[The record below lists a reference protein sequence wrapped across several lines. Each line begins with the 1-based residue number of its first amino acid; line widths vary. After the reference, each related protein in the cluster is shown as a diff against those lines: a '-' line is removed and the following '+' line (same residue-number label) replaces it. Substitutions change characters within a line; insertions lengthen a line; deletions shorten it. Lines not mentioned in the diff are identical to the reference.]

1 MNASAR
7 ALSSS
12 IVGVILIVISATCA
26 PGSIPPAF
34 VAQQQDL
41 AVRVYC
47 AHWRTS
53 NRKRALEG
61 DDVERVITDL
71 EMLYPTAFS
80 GCRREGERPCL
91 RWLDALVQGLRRYGH
106 LSLPKLCANPGPEDV
121 LPAPEFNFEGDAFTP
136 WCPTTVPRHFSMK
149 VAPSEPAFRRSRLP

>member
-1 MNASAR
+1 MNASTR
-7 ALSSS
+7 RLSST
-12 IVGVILIVISATCA
+12 VGVGFTLMLILIIATRA

-47 AHWRTS
+47 AHWRRT

-61 DDVERVITDL
+61 DEVERVISDL

-80 GCRREGERPCL
+80 ACRSDGERPCL
-91 RWLDALVQGLRRYGH
+91 RWLDALVQGLRRYDH
-106 LSLPKLCANPGPEDV
+106 LGLPEVCANSGPEDV
-121 LPAPEFNFEGDAFTP
+121 LPAPGFKFEAMPSHHSGPAP
-136 WCPTTVPRHFSMK
+136 PTVMPGRF
-149 VAPSEPAFRRSRLP
+149 